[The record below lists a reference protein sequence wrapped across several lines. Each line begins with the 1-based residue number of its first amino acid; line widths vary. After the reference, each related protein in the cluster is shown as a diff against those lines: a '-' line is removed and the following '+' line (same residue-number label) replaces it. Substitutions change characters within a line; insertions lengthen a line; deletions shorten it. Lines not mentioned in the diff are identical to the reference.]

1 MNSGFSNYRLI
12 HLAGRQFLNYHAAP
26 VLYAIIVIAALLI
39 GLRKYKRMQAIEE
52 RFRARGGKRK
62 IEFRRQ
68 EDTRLEDI
76 ESGLILPNGAGDG
89 EIILRSKKA
98 YEDRRPE
105 MGDREKALNGNLP
118 V

>member
-1 MNSGFSNYRLI
+1 MSCFKI
-12 HLAGRQFLNYHAAP
+12 CK
-26 VLYAIIVIAALLI
+26 V
-39 GLRKYKRMQAIEE
+39 
-52 RFRARGGKRK
+52 RGCND
-62 IEFRRQ
+62 E
-68 EDTRLEDI
+68 LEDI

-105 MGDREKALNGNLP
+105 MGDSEKALNGNLP

>member
-12 HLAGRQFLNYHAAP
+12 HLAGRRFLNYQAAP
-26 VLYAIIVIAALLI
+26 VLYANIRDCRL
-39 GLRKYKRMQAIEE
+39 IEE

>member
-1 MNSGFSNYRLI
+1 MGRKYDENSEPSGCKCHARMSICR
-12 HLAGRQFLNYHAAP
+12 HLAS
-26 VLYAIIVIAALLI
+26 V
-39 GLRKYKRMQAIEE
+39 
-52 RFRARGGKRK
+52 
-62 IEFRRQ
+62 
-68 EDTRLEDI
+68 
-76 ESGLILPNGAGDG
+76 GLILPNGAGDG

>member
-1 MNSGFSNYRLI
+1 MACGNIRDCRL
-12 HLAGRQFLNYHAAP
+12 
-26 VLYAIIVIAALLI
+26 
-39 GLRKYKRMQAIEE
+39 IEE

>member
-1 MNSGFSNYRLI
+1 MAYDAGF
-12 HLAGRQFLNYHAAP
+12 
-26 VLYAIIVIAALLI
+26 
-39 GLRKYKRMQAIEE
+39 
-52 RFRARGGKRK
+52 
-62 IEFRRQ
+62 
-68 EDTRLEDI
+68 RLEDI